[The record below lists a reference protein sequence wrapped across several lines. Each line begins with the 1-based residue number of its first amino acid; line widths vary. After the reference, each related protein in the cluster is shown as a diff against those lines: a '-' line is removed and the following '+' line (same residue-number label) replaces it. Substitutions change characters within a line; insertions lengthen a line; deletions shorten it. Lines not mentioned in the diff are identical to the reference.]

1 MIDDGKRKFG
11 HRNMFRDNKE
21 AKFKGCKTKI
31 MVVRAVWWEEARNI
45 QSPLNPIN
53 YSCSF
58 AKSVT
63 GFFIFFSSF
72 LLLPWATS
80 NNILKVNTMLL
91 PHLAI
96 KVVMLLLLQVAVTI
110 SPRKFIYPL
119 RLFHIS
125 TFLKME
131 ADFVLHHVLCY
142 SPPPQTVVVQQ
153 PHQQNSAA
161 DDCCCAW

>member
-1 MIDDGKRKFG
+1 MLK
-11 HRNMFRDNKE
+11 DNKE

-31 MVVRAVWWEEARNI
+31 RVVRAVWWEEARNI

-53 YSCSF
+53 YSCSV

-72 LLLPWATS
+72 LPSWATNSNILKAS
-80 NNILKVNTMLL
+80 NNITR
-91 PHLAI
+91 PHLLAT
-96 KVVMLLLLQVAVTI
+96 KVDTVAHLLSKDII
-110 SPRKFIYPL
+110 SPRRFISIAPY
-119 RLFHIS
+119 S
-125 TFLKME
+125 KSVWMYLK
-131 ADFVLHHVLCY
+131 ADFVLLY
-142 SPPPQTVVVQQ
+142 SPPPQTIVVQQ